1 LCGARDRVCPRHSG
15 IIAELIGMVPRLRI
29 IETRLGIRTAHS
41 RMPFRYGLVTVRAAP
56 IATLEVTIETERGE
70 RSRGYAADFLAYRW
84 FDKRLHKSLVDN
96 VTDLLCAIRLA
107 VAACQAYNAYCSAF
121 DIWWNC
127 LAELS
132 RQRTAHN
139 LNELT
144 VSFGASMPERAVIDA
159 LGRLLGLPVA
169 DLVVSGALGVDLG
182 RLDHELKK
190 VDLCCCL
197 PKSPL
202 AGLWVRHT
210 VGLVDPISAADRPV
224 GEGPSD
230 GLPETLEDYLRV
242 DGIRYLKVKVAGRL
256 EEDLVRLTSI
266 AETLSRSGLPC
277 AVTLDGNEQYYDLGA
292 FAELVDRLRTTPKL
306 QALDRAILFIEQP
319 LDRSVALDP
328 DNAPLL
334 ERIGRHKPLII
345 DEADGTLDAF
355 RAAMSLGYRGV
366 SHKNCKGIYKS
377 FLNLARAQRR
387 NEALGSQRY
396 FLSAEDLTNLPVVP
410 LQADLASVALLGIPH
425 VERNGHHYFFGL
437 NHLTREEQ
445 VVALDKHPDLYAR
458 FGDAV
463 VLYIR
468 DGRIE
473 IDSIQVPG
481 MGFAALPAMDAMVPP
496 EQWLA
501 EHATDNSLGD

>member
-1 LCGARDRVCPRHSG
+1 
-15 IIAELIGMVPRLRI
+15 
-29 IETRLGIRTAHS
+29 
-41 RMPFRYGLVTVRAAP
+41 
-56 IATLEVTIETERGE
+56 
-70 RSRGYAADFLAYRW
+70 
-84 FDKRLHKSLVDN
+84 
-96 VTDLLCAIRLA
+96 
-107 VAACQAYNAYCSAF
+107 
-121 DIWWNC
+121 
-127 LAELS
+127 
-132 RQRTAHN
+132 
-139 LNELT
+139 
-144 VSFGASMPERAVIDA
+144 
-159 LGRLLGLPVA
+159 
-169 DLVVSGALGVDLG
+169 
-182 RLDHELKK
+182 
-190 VDLCCCL
+190 
-197 PKSPL
+197 
-202 AGLWVRHT
+202 
-210 VGLVDPISAADRPV
+210 
-224 GEGPSD
+224 
-230 GLPETLEDYLRV
+230 
-242 DGIRYLKVKVAGRL
+242 
-256 EEDLVRLTSI
+256 
-266 AETLSRSGLPC
+266 
-277 AVTLDGNEQYYDLGA
+277 
-292 FAELVDRLRTTPKL
+292 VDRLRTTPEL

-328 DNAPLL
+328 ANAPLL
-334 ERIGRHKPLII
+334 ERISRHKPLII

-387 NEALGSQRY
+387 NEVLGSQRY

-445 VVALDKHPDLYAR
+445 VVALDKHSDLYAR

-468 DGRIE
+468 DGRIA